1 MKKIL
6 TLFIVTAISFSFSQ
20 AQTFEVKVDSLLS
33 QIFKDKNGPGGVFM
47 VAKNGKPVYQKAFGN
62 ANIELDVKMAPQN
75 VFQLG
80 SMTKQFTAIAIL
92 MLVEQGKMDLQKP
105 ISTYIPDYPM
115 GDKITVHHLLTHTS
129 GIKDFTKLKSLNQI
143 AQQNLSP
150 KQMVDFFKNEPVD
163 FNPGEKFEYNNSGY
177 VILGYLIE
185 LVSGDTYENYIN
197 KNIFQK
203 IAMKHSRYASDT
215 AIIKNRAYGYQQKTT
230 GYVNKTAISFSI
242 PFSSGALMSTVDDM
256 LLWQNALNKDVLLKP
271 ETIKKAFTKYKLNNG
286 EPFNYGYGWHLKDID
301 GIATRE
307 HGGSIFGFKTM
318 GVYIPDQDIYVLGL
332 SNCDCNSPTQVV
344 KDIAGLALKTL
355 NKK

>member
-6 TLFIVTAISFSFSQ
+6 TLFILTAITFSFSQ

-47 VAKNGKPVYQKAFGN
+47 VAKNGKPVYQKAFDN

-105 ISTYIPDYPM
+105 ISTYIPDYPI

-129 GIKDFTKLKSLNQI
+129 GIKDFTKMKSLNQI

-203 IAMKHSRYASDT
+203 IGMKHSRYASDA

-256 LLWQNALNKDVLLKP
+256 LLWQNALNKEVLLKP

-286 EPFNYGYGWHLKDID
+286 EIFNYGYGWHLKDID